1 MNKKVGKLKLN
12 DSFKKKL
19 ESSIGMKI
27 NSSNSSSIPNKPKK
41 KFTINNDPTPF
52 IPPLPPLPPIPPIL
66 KQLSPITM
74 PEIYNNEEQNIV
86 KKEYIPSNDK
96 GIVINNNITYPSP
109 IINNNEIPVS
119 NNLIAI
125 AKLFFE
131 NNKNNNKNNKGNK
144 YKWEKLNKINND
156 NFFSKKISIRDLIC
170 FILTF
175 TTGYWFGRLSK

>member
-1 MNKKVGKLKLN
+1 MSKKVGKLKLN

-52 IPPLPPLPPIPPIL
+52 IPPLPPIL

-96 GIVINNNITYPSP
+96 GIVINNNITYPLP

-131 NNKNNNKNNKGNK
+131 NNKNNKGNK
-144 YKWEKLNKINND
+144 YKGEKINKKNND

>member
-1 MNKKVGKLKLN
+1 MSKKVGKLKLN

-27 NSSNSSSIPNKPKK
+27 NSSNSNSIPNKPKK
-41 KFTINNDPTPF
+41 TLKFKINNDQTPF
-52 IPPLPPLPPIPPIL
+52 IPPLPPIL
-66 KQLSPITM
+66 KKSDPINTPKIQDNEKQL
-74 PEIYNNEEQNIV
+74 NII

-109 IINNNEIPVS
+109 IINNNEIPIS
-119 NNLIAI
+119 NNNLITI

-131 NNKNNNKNNKGNK
+131 NKINKQNNQKKINKNKNN
-144 YKWEKLNKINND
+144 D
-156 NFFSKKISIRDLIC
+156 FFNKKISMRDLLF
-170 FILTF
+170 FIFTF

>member
-1 MNKKVGKLKLN
+1 MSKKIGKLKLN

-27 NSSNSSSIPNKPKK
+27 TSSNSNSIPNKPKK
-41 KFTINNDPTPF
+41 TKKFTINNDQTPF
-52 IPPLPPLPPIPPIL
+52 IPPLPPIL
-66 KQLSPITM
+66 KQLEPITI
-74 PEIYNNEEQNIV
+74 PEISNNEKKDII

-119 NNLIAI
+119 NNNLITI

-131 NNKNNNKNNKGNK
+131 NNRDRGKKINKK
-144 YKWEKLNKINND
+144 NND
-156 NFFSKKISIRDLIC
+156 NFFNKKVSMRDLIF
-170 FILTF
+170 FIFTF